1 MVGSV
6 PDTNRAAALSVAV
19 AMATARLDG
28 VAINPA
34 DLLGGLDTADA
45 LDAMT
50 WLASLLAEHAL
61 HDTGP
66 TMLRVIGRVAAYVDS
81 TVAG

>member
-1 MVGSV
+1 VLPV
-6 PDTNRAAALSVAV
+6 PDNRAAALSAAV

-28 VAINPA
+28 VDIDPA
-34 DLLGGLDTADA
+34 ELLGNLDTAAA

-61 HDTGP
+61 LGTGP
-66 TMLRVIGRVAAYVDS
+66 TMLQVIGRVAAYVD
-81 TVAG
+81 AGGQ

>member
-28 VAINPA
+28 VAIDPA
-34 DLLGGLDTADA
+34 DLLGDLDTADA

-66 TMLRVIGRVAAYVDS
+66 EMLKIIGRVAAYVN
-81 TVAG
+81 AGGT

>member
-1 MVGSV
+1 V
-6 PDTNRAAALSVAV
+6 PDNRAAALSAAV

-28 VAINPA
+28 VAIDPA
-34 DLLGGLDTADA
+34 DLLGDLDTADA
-45 LDAMT
+45 LHAMT

-66 TMLRVIGRVAAYVDS
+66 TMLRVIGRVAAYVD
-81 TVAG
+81 AGGQ

>member
-28 VAINPA
+28 VAITPA
-34 DLLGGLDTADA
+34 ELLGDLDTADA
-45 LDAMT
+45 LDACV
-50 WLASLLAEHAL
+50 WLASMLAEHAL

-66 TMLRVIGRVAAYVDS
+66 TMLRVIGRVAAYVN
-81 TVAG
+81 AGGR